1 MKYFSRNIEGVL
13 KQAVRQF
20 RVLVLTGMR
29 QTGKSTL
36 LWRLFKKTHRYVSL
50 DNPRDLKLA
59 QDDPE
64 LFLDEYSEPLIID
77 EIQYAPQL
85 LAYIKIRVDRS
96 GKRGQF
102 ILTGSQQF
110 TMTHNLQETL
120 AGRAAIFHL
129 FPMAITEAKAATQ
142 SYVFRAINGSYPEL
156 VVRPSHDPQRWFG
169 SYVATYIEKDIQPF
183 YRLEKVTHFRD
194 LLFLLAARSSQA
206 LNYQSLSNDLG
217 VSIQAV
223 KLWVNILEI
232 SQVIFLLRPYHSN
245 LGSRIIKSPKVY
257 FTDAGLVNYLIGN
270 KSKTALVRGA
280 QAGAIFENFVVQE
293 LLKHYH
299 NLGLTPPLYYY
310 RTNNGL
316 EIDIIIEEKA
326 GVIRPCE
333 IKLTK
338 TPNSGMVNSIERF
351 RSLNKSKKLSILD
364 GCVISLVNRSFPLT
378 KTARAYNLK
387 EFLSVIQKLDRPR
400 RPK

>member
-1 MKYFSRNIEGVL
+1 MKYYTRNIEGVL
-13 KQAVRQF
+13 KEAAGQF

-36 LWRLFKKTHRYVSL
+36 LRHLFQKTHRYVSL

-64 LFLDEYSEPLIID
+64 LFFDEYKEPLIID
-77 EIQYAPQL
+77 EIQCAPEL
-85 LAYIKIRVDRS
+85 LPYIKIRIDAS
-96 GKRGQF
+96 GKRGRF

-110 TMTHNLQETL
+110 TMIHNLRETL
-120 AGRAAIFHL
+120 AGRVAIFQL
-129 FPMAITEAKAATQ
+129 LPMAITEAKGATQ
-142 SYVFRAINGSYPEL
+142 NYSCRGINGSYPEL
-156 VVRPSHDPQRWFG
+156 MVKPGINAERWFG
-169 SYVATYIEKDIQPF
+169 SYIATYIEKDVQPF
-183 YRLEKVTHFRD
+183 YRLEKITHFRD

-223 KLWVNILEI
+223 KLWVSILES
-232 SQVIFLLRPYHSN
+232 SQVIFLLRPYHIN
-245 LGSRIIKSPKVY
+245 LGSRIVKSPKVY
-257 FTDAGLVNYLIGN
+257 FTDIGLVNYLIGN
-270 KSKTALVRGA
+270 KSKTALTRGA
-280 QAGAIFENFVVQE
+280 QAGAIFENFVIQE
-293 LLKHYH
+293 LLKHYF

-316 EIDIIIEEKA
+316 EIDIIIEEKM

-338 TPNSGMVNSIERF
+338 TPNSRMVNSIERL
-351 RSLNKSKKLSILD
+351 RGLNKSKKLSILD
-364 GCVISLVNRSFPLT
+364 GCVISLVDKSFPLT
-378 KTARAYNLK
+378 KAARVYNLK
-387 EFLSVIQKLDRPR
+387 EFLSVI
-400 RPK
+400 

>member
-1 MKYFSRNIEGVL
+1 MKYYTRNIEDVL
-13 KQAVRQF
+13 KKAVKQF

-36 LWRLFKKTHRYVSL
+36 LGHLFKKTHHYVSL

-64 LFLDEYSEPLIID
+64 LFFDEYKQPLIID
-77 EIQYAPQL
+77 EIQYAPGL
-85 LAYIKIRVDRS
+85 LPYIKIKVDES

-129 FPMAITEAKAATQ
+129 LPMSITEAKTTSQ
-142 SYVFRAINGSYPEL
+142 GYVFRGINGSYPEL
-156 VVRPSHDPQRWFG
+156 IVGSCHDPQRWFG

-183 YRLEKVTHFRD
+183 YRLEKITYFRD
-194 LLFLLAARSSQA
+194 LLFLLAARSSQV

-217 VSIQAV
+217 VSIQAI

-245 LGSRIIKSPKVY
+245 LGSRIVKSPKVY
-257 FTDAGLVNYLIGN
+257 FTDIGLVNYLIGN
-270 KSKTALVRGA
+270 KSKTALTRGM

-293 LLKHYH
+293 LLKHYY

-316 EIDIIIEEKA
+316 EVDIIIEEKA

-338 TPNSGMVNSIERF
+338 TPNSSMAHSIERF
-351 RSLNKSKKLSILD
+351 RNLSKGKKLSILD
-364 GCVISLVNRSFPLT
+364 GCVISLVDKSFPLT
-378 KTARAYNLK
+378 KTAKAYNLK
-387 EFLSVIQKLDRPR
+387 EFLPLIR
-400 RPK
+400 RYPKT